1 VLNAANEV
9 LVDSFLNKKIKYTM
23 IPNGIEKIMKMY
35 ELRKLET
42 VDEILNFDKEVREKT
57 RELIANKM

>member
-1 VLNAANEV
+1 
-9 LVDSFLNKKIKYTM
+9 
-23 IPNGIEKIMKMY
+23 MKMY